1 LKDNIANLWKKE
13 FIQKRTDTMLID
25 ASLIMNPKVW
35 EASGHVSGFADPL
48 MDCKECK
55 ARWRADKLID
65 NKIESGEEKEPSNY
79 A

>member
-1 LKDNIANLWKKE
+1 
-13 FIQKRTDTMLID
+13 
-25 ASLIMNPKVW
+25 
-35 EASGHVSGFADPL
+35 

-65 NKIESGEEKEPSNY
+65 NKIESGQVEEPSNY

>member
-1 LKDNIANLWKKE
+1 
-13 FIQKRTDTMLID
+13 
-25 ASLIMNPKVW
+25 
-35 EASGHVSGFADPL
+35 

-65 NKIESGEEKEPSNY
+65 NKIEAGETEPENY